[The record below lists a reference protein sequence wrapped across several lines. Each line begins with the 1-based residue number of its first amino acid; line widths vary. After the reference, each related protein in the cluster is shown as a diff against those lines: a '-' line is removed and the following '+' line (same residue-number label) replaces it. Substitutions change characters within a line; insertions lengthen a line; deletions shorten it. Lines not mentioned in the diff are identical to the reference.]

1 MKNYLVQERILSK
14 YGNKETEYRGVKY
27 HSKKEAE
34 YAMLLDTLFKA
45 SNIKDRVV
53 NYERQVPFKIYL
65 NEKYICKYLADFVV
79 KYADGRE
86 EVIDVKGVL
95 TQTYKLKKK
104 LVQAQYN
111 IEIIEV

>member
-1 MKNYLVQERILSK
+1 MKNYLVQDRILSK
-14 YGNKETEYRGVKY
+14 YGNKETEYKGVKY

-45 SNIKDRVV
+45 SNSKDRVID
-53 NYERQVPFKIYL
+53 YQIQVPYKIYL

-86 EVIDVKGVL
+86 EVVDVKGVK

-104 LVQAQYN
+104 LVEAQYN
-111 IEIIEV
+111 IQIIEV